1 MRAFLCVCVC
11 VLCLLF
17 CFLVHCLQVG
27 QPNMPPATHLPW
39 KEKNHHPSGIPS
51 LRPTAKAHVM
61 TAKPLDLTEFWLE
74 FAEFRL
80 CSSADSTSSAFCRA
94 SSKGPEQI
102 SVAMT
107 RAPASWHSLQ
117 ENNHP
122 QKKRLHGIQ
131 CFQFFAAFSNFKVR
145 KGQGKCGTRGRGWMR
160 KSHCFFPTVFSLPYP

>member
-1 MRAFLCVCVC
+1 MSMRVFLCVCVC

-17 CFLVHCLQVG
+17 GFLVHCLQVG

-39 KEKNHHPSGIPS
+39 KEKSHHPSGIPS
-51 LRPTAKAHVM
+51 LRPTAKTDVM
-61 TAKPLDLTEFWLE
+61 TTKPLDLTEFWLE

-117 ENNHP
+117 ENNLP
-122 QKKRLHGIQ
+122 PKKHLHGIQ
-131 CFQFFAAFSNFKVR
+131 CFQSFSTFSDVKVR
-145 KGQGKCGTRGRGWMR
+145 KGQGKCGRRGEDGWER
-160 KSHCFFPTVFSLPYP
+160 TTFFPTVFFPYP